1 MRNKNLI
8 DIFLSLLIFVFV
20 GMQLASC
27 APANLTAIPTASAT
41 APSTS
46 EPAEAIGP
54 RLRIK
59 NDSDQEIKNLI
70 VLFPDSRISF
80 GTVAANATTEYQI
93 APKGVYNFAAYEYEI
108 DGQVVTQRVRDFVGE
123 SPRAEESFT
132 YVIAF
137 DPSSTTMPA
146 IELKEVL
153 VP

>member
-8 DIFLSLLIFVFV
+8 DIFLSLLIFVFI

-27 APANLTAIPTASAT
+27 APANLTALPTAS
-41 APSTS
+41 STS
-46 EPAEAIGP
+46 EPAEATGP

-108 DGQVVTQRVRDFVGE
+108 DGQVVTQRVRDWVGE

-137 DPSSTTMPA
+137 DPSSPTMPA

>member
-8 DIFLSLLIFVFV
+8 DIFLSLLIFVFI

-27 APANLTAIPTASAT
+27 APANLTAIPTAN
-41 APSTS
+41 STS
-46 EPAEAIGP
+46 EPAEATGP

-70 VLFPDSRISF
+70 VLLPDSRITF

-108 DGQVVTQRVRDFVGE
+108 DGQVVTQRVRDWVGE

-137 DPSSTTMPA
+137 DPSSPTMPA